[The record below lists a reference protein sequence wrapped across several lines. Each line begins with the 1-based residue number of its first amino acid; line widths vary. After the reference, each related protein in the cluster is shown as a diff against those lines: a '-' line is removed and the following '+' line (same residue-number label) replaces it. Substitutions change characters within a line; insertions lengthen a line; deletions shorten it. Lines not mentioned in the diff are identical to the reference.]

1 MKTPIL
7 DKVSLP
13 EQLRKLPESSLKA
26 LAQELRNETIDAV
39 SRTGGHLGAG
49 LGVVELTVALH
60 YVFNTPHDKVIWDVG
75 HQAYPHKILTGRRD
89 RIRTL
94 RQPGGLSGF
103 TKRDESEYD
112 PFGAAHS
119 STSISAGLGMAVA
132 RDLKGED
139 FNVISVIG
147 DGAMSA
153 GMAYEAMNNAGAMNS
168 KMIVVLNDND
178 MSIAPAVGAL
188 SSYLSQLISSR
199 PFHSI
204 RELAKQ
210 VASRFPAEIER
221 TAKRAEEMARGL
233 VGSGTI
239 FSQLGFFYIG
249 PVDGHDLDQLV
260 PILKNLRDGP
270 NKGPVL
276 LHVVTE
282 KGKGHPFGRES
293 GEKYHAVPKFDVITG
308 TQKKPV
314 SNAISYTAAFGNQ
327 LIREGEKD
335 PNIVAVTAAMPS
347 GTGVDK
353 FAERFPSRSFDVGIA
368 EQHAV
373 TFAAGLA
380 TEGMKPFTAI
390 YSTFLQRGYDQ
401 VVHDVALQRLPVRFA
416 IDRAGLVGADGA
428 THAGAYDIAYMS
440 CLPGMVVMAPSDEA
454 ELTRAV
460 ATAAAIDD
468 APSAFRYPRGEGIGC
483 PIPENAEVFEIGKG
497 RIVRDGERLAIL
509 SLGTRLMPA
518 LEAADM
524 LAEAGAHITVADAR
538 FAKPIDTDL
547 ITRLMRD
554 HDSLILV
561 EEGSAGGFAAHVMQF
576 MANAGLLDQ
585 GKSVRVLTLP
595 DTLIEHNSQDGQLNE
610 AGLDAEG
617 ILVSASALLGID
629 GAKLAALS
637 PR

>member
-7 DKVSLP
+7 DKVLVP
-13 EQLRKLPESSLKA
+13 EQLRKLPEKSLKA
-26 LAQELRNETIDAV
+26 LAQELRYETIDAV

-94 RQPGGLSGF
+94 RQHGGLSGF

-139 FNVISVIG
+139 FNVVSVIG

-153 GMAYEAMNNAGAMNS
+153 GMAYEAMNNAGSMNS

-233 VGSGTI
+233 VGSSTI

-249 PVDGHDLDQLV
+249 PVDGHDLDQLI

-270 NKGPVL
+270 NRGPVL

-314 SNAISYTAAFGNQ
+314 SNAVSYTAAFAHQ
-327 LIREGEKD
+327 LIREAEKD
-335 PNIVAVTAAMPS
+335 PKIVAVTAAMPS

-428 THAGAYDIAYMS
+428 THAGAYDIAYMA

-483 PIPENAEVFEIGKG
+483 PIPEDAEVFEIGKG
-497 RIVRDGERLAIL
+497 RIVREGERLAVL
-509 SLGTRLMPA
+509 SLGTRLMSA
-518 LEAADM
+518 LDAADR
-524 LAEAGAHITVADAR
+524 LAEAGVNITVADAR
-538 FAKPIDTDL
+538 FAKPVDTDL
-547 ITRLMRD
+547 VTRLLRD

-576 MANAGLLDQ
+576 MANSGLLDQ
-585 GKSVRVLTLP
+585 GKSIRALTLP
-595 DTLIEHNSQDGQLNE
+595 DTLIDHNSQDGQLNE

-617 ILVSASALLGID
+617 ILVCASSLLELD
-629 GAKLAALS
+629 GAKIAALS